1 MPTLHLTGLTPDL
14 VSRVRA
20 YARAREL
27 STTAGAAQLLAVGLQ
42 SVAARTAGA
51 TALNASRT
59 PQERSE
65 AARKAVLARYA
76 GRTAPV

>member
-20 YARAREL
+20 YARARDL
-27 STTAGAAQLLAVGLQ
+27 STAAGAAHLLSVGLQ

-59 PQERSE
+59 PEERSA
-65 AARKAVLARYA
+65 AARKAVLARY